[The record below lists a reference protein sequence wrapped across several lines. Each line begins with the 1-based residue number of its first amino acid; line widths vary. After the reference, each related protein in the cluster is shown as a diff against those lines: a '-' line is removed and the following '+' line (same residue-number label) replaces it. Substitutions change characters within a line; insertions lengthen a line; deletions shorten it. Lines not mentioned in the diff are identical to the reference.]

1 MDITKPPTTDR
12 VPYLLNLAAAM
23 LDEAQTTLERVPH
36 DHCCSC
42 YDCAVERAQDTAREG
57 ER

>member
-1 MDITKPPTTDR
+1 MPITKPPTPDR

-36 DHCCSC
+36 DHECDC
-42 YDCAVERAQDTAREG
+42 YDCSVERAQDTAREM
-57 ER
+57 R

>member
-1 MDITKPPTTDR
+1 MITKPPTPDR

-36 DHCCSC
+36 DYCCSC
-42 YDCAVERAQDTAREG
+42 YDCAVERAQDTAREM
-57 ER
+57 R

>member
-1 MDITKPPTTDR
+1 MTAKQPDR

-36 DHCCSC
+36 DHECSC
-42 YDCAVERAQDTAREG
+42 EACSWERAADAAMEG